1 MKEISE
7 NEFEEQTGAGIVV
20 VDFAAEWCGPCKTML
35 PVLERVAGDIDGKAR
50 FFTVDIDRSPSLA
63 ARHGVMSVPTLLVLR
78 NGQPVDRKV
87 GAMSESNLRK
97 LLEPY
102 LESA

>member
-1 MKEISE
+1 MKEITE
-7 NEFEEQTGAGIVV
+7 NEFESETGSGVVV

-35 PVLERVAGDIDGKAR
+35 PVLERVAQDLNGKAN

-63 ARHGVMSVPTLLVLR
+63 ARHGVMSVPTLLVLK

-97 LLEPY
+97 LLETH

>member
-7 NEFEEQTGAGIVV
+7 NEFESETGAGVV
-20 VDFAAEWCGPCKTML
+20 VIDFAAEWCGPCKTML
-35 PVLERVAGDIDGKAR
+35 PVLERVADDLDGKAH
-50 FFTVDIDRSPSLA
+50 FYTVDIDRSPSLA
-63 ARHGVMSVPTLLVLR
+63 ARHGVMSVPTLLVLK
-78 NGQPVDRKV
+78 NGQTVDRKV

-97 LLEPY
+97 LLEPH